1 MMDAMEK
8 LPRHDNS
15 WLQPSLMEDV
25 YEPYRV
31 ATPRLIEARK
41 KCTQTQRVYNHVT
54 TTDSVVFVPGA
65 GWIAALSDPKA
76 A

>member
-1 MMDAMEK
+1 MMDAM

-31 ATPRLIEARK
+31 ATPRLTEARK
-41 KCTQTQRVYNHVT
+41 KCTQRVYAHVT
-54 TTDSVVFVPGA
+54 TADSVVFVAGA
-65 GWIAALSDPKA
+65 GCIATLSDPKA